1 MMRRRLVIGLLLLGL
16 IETATG
22 IAVAGGAVW
31 HFDGEHQ
38 PGDIA
43 VSVTSVA
50 WDHDS
55 ELGTPAEGPYLIYLV
70 PEAAGTEAWPDG
82 PAEGMLVGVVEIAFG
97 PFQAEDGEWYGPHHA
112 IARFEIPDVAPGSY
126 LISHCNDPC
135 TNTLGDITGGWGL
148 QVVAGS
154 RGRSP
159 AEIADEVRE
168 SLTSYRH
175 PVPPP
180 EPEQPESADIDGSGD
195 TMVADSV
202 DRELAP
208 KSRPPTSLAAGS
220 DPNRA
225 DDGRW
230 NANWSVVIAI
240 SLAIGLVNL
249 IRWQGEPVRSHLVA
263 NHTHEHSSADRPGN
277 VGGTTS

>member
-1 MMRRRLVIGLLLLGL
+1 MRRRLVVGLLLFGL
-16 IETATG
+16 LEMATG

-55 ELGTPAEGPYLIYLV
+55 GLGTPAEGPYLLYLV
-70 PEAAGTEAWPDG
+70 PQAVGSEEWPDG
-82 PAEGMLVGVVEIAFG
+82 PAEGMLVGIVEIAFG

-112 IARFEIPDVAPGSY
+112 IARFEIPDVPPGSY

-135 TNTLGDITGGWGL
+135 INTLGDITGGWGL
-148 QVVAGS
+148 QIVAGS

-159 AEIADEVRE
+159 AEIADEVRD
-168 SLTSYRH
+168 SLTTYRH

-180 EPEQPESADIDGSGD
+180 EPEQPAGADIDGSGE
-195 TMVADSV
+195 TMVADTIAR
-202 DRELAP
+202 DFAP
-208 KSRPPTSLAAGS
+208 ESRPPTSLVAGGQA
-220 DPNRA
+220 NRA

-230 NANWSVVIAI
+230 NASWSVVIAI

-249 IRWQGEPVRSHLVA
+249 IRWQGEPVRSHHVA
-263 NHTHEHSSADRPGN
+263 NHTNEHSSADRTGN
-277 VGGTTS
+277 IGGTTA

>member
-1 MMRRRLVIGLLLLGL
+1 MRRRLVLGLLLFGL
-16 IETATG
+16 IEMATG

-55 ELGTPAEGPYLIYLV
+55 GLGTPAEGPYLIYLV
-70 PEAAGTEAWPDG
+70 PEAGGTEASPDV
-82 PAEGMLVGVVEIAFG
+82 PAEGMLVGIVEIVFG
-97 PFQAEDGEWYGPHHA
+97 PYQAEDGEWYGPHHA
-112 IARFEIPDVAPGSY
+112 IARFEIPTVPPGSY

-148 QVVAGS
+148 QVVDGS

-159 AEIADEVRE
+159 AEIADEVME
-168 SLTSYRH
+168 SLTTYRH

-180 EPEQPESADIDGSGD
+180 EPEQSANADLDGSEE
-195 TMVADSV
+195 TMVTDSI

-208 KSRPPTSLAAGS
+208 KSSPPTSLAAAGRA
-220 DPNRA
+220 NRA

-230 NANWSVVIAI
+230 NASWSVVIAI
-240 SLAIGLVNL
+240 SLAIGLINL
-249 IRWQGEPVRSHLVA
+249 IRWQREPVRSHLVA
-263 NHTHEHSSADRPGN
+263 NHTDEHSSADRPGS
-277 VGGTTS
+277 VGGTTA

>member
-1 MMRRRLVIGLLLLGL
+1 MRRRLVVVLLLFGL
-16 IETATG
+16 IEMATG

-31 HFDGEHQ
+31 HFNGEHQ

-55 ELGTPAEGPYLIYLV
+55 RLGTPAEGPYLVYLV
-70 PEAAGTEAWPDG
+70 PEAGGTEALPYV

-97 PFQAEDGEWYGPHHA
+97 PYQAEDGEWYGPHHA
-112 IARFEIPDVAPGSY
+112 IARFEIPDVPPGSY

-159 AEIADEVRE
+159 ADIADEVRE
-168 SLTSYRH
+168 SLATYRH
-175 PVPPP
+175 PVPPA
-180 EPEQPESADIDGSGD
+180 ELEHAASAGIDASEEA
-195 TMVADSV
+195 MVADSI
-202 DRELAP
+202 DQELAA
-208 KSRPPTSLAAGS
+208 KSRPPTSLAAGGRA
-220 DPNRA
+220 NRA

-230 NANWSVVIAI
+230 NASWSVVIAI

-249 IRWQGEPVRSHLVA
+249 IRWQREPVRAHLVGD
-263 NHTHEHSSADRPGN
+263 HTTEHSTAD
-277 VGGTTS
+277 